1 MKRGHVPFRTCKG
14 CGRRT
19 AKTELI
25 RLVWSDGALQEDLDA
40 RLPGRSVYSC
50 KNERCRKRL
59 AKKRNM
65 LRRAFRLHA

>member
-14 CGRRT
+14 CGRKA

-40 RLPGRSVYSC
+40 RLSGRGVYSC
-50 KNERCRKRL
+50 ENERCRKQL
-59 AKKRNM
+59 TKKKKM